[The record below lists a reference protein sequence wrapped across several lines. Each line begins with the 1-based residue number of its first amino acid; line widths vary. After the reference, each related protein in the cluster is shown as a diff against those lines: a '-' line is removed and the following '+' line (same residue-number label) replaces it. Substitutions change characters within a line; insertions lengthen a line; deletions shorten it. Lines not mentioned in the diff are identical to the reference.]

1 MPRDETVRILRES
14 ENDYLVNK
22 ASVVNAMDLDI
33 PSELTEESST
43 STQLLR
49 NSPDSRLTSRS
60 TPFNGDNEKGN
71 SGSIL
76 ELVNPGAARD
86 DHFEPRPPSPSLYQ
100 TGLAITRI
108 EELIEAMADCI
119 LGKRN
124 KLTIKLK
131 SRASR
136 GANSTEDFKRN
147 TRSVNFPSTSP
158 REAWKF
164 GEFAIL
170 LMAGH

>member
-1 MPRDETVRILRES
+1 VRILCRN
-14 ENDYLVNK
+14 ENDYLLNK
-22 ASVVNAMDLDI
+22 SSVVDAMELDI
-33 PSELTEESST
+33 PSGLTEDSSAW
-43 STQLLR
+43 TQLLR
-49 NSPDSRLTSRS
+49 NSPASRLTSRS
-60 TPFNGDNEKGN
+60 TPLNSDEEKGSSESN
-71 SGSIL
+71 L
-76 ELVNPGAARD
+76 RLANCGAAGD
-86 DHFEPRPPSPSLYQ
+86 DHFETRLPSPSLYQ

-136 GANSTEDFKRN
+136 GANPTEDSKRN
-147 TRSVNFPSTSP
+147 HRSVSFPSTSP

-164 GEFAIL
+164 SEFAIL
-170 LMAGH
+170 LGPGIH